1 MKIAIVKLSA
11 LGDIVHAMIV
21 LQYIYKHDKNIKT
34 DWFVEERFSQIL
46 QNNPHINKIYKL
58 KIKNNL
64 KGLWKEYKKLKN
76 ISKNSYDLVIDLQGL
91 IKSAIVSKI
100 LGKNVV
106 GFDKNCLRE
115 PAASLFYTET
125 FYSPYEN
132 NVILRNLELTCKALE
147 IDTPNIENKKPFL
160 YFEKNIS
167 IKPVLLVIVGSSW
180 ESKVYPKE
188 YFVEIINSLDM
199 KTFISWGNETE
210 KNNAKFI
217 CTQTKASLLPKLNLD
232 ELKNI
237 ISNSRLIIGADS
249 GPTHMAW
256 ALNVPSIT
264 IFGPTPRQRNTFD
277 TAINISIDCGKN
289 IDANNLDKNDMCIK
303 NIKPERI
310 TNLARGLI
318 KC

>member
-21 LQYIYKHDKNIKT
+21 LQYIQKHDKNIKV
-34 DWFVEERFSQIL
+34 DWFVEERFAQIL
-46 QNNPHINKIYKL
+46 QNNPHINKIHKL
-58 KIKNNL
+58 KLKNNL

-100 LGKNVV
+100 LGENVV
-106 GFDKNCLRE
+106 GFDKRCLRE
-115 PAASLFYTET
+115 PIASLFYKKT
-125 FYSPYEN
+125 FYIPYEN

-147 IDTPNIENKKPFL
+147 IDMPNIKNKKPFL
-160 YFEKNIS
+160 YCEKTIN
-167 IKPVLLVIVGSSW
+167 IKPVLLIIVGSSW

-188 YFVEIINSLDM
+188 YFVKVINSLDVE
-199 KTFISWGNETE
+199 TFISWGNETE

-217 CTQTKASLLPKLNLD
+217 CAKTKASLLPKLDLD
-232 ELKNI
+232 ELKGI
-237 ISNSRLIIGADS
+237 ISNSQLVIGADS

-256 ALNVPSIT
+256 ALNIPSIT
-264 IFGPTPRQRNTFD
+264 IFGPTPSQRNTYKTD
-277 TAINISIDCGKN
+277 INLSVDCEKN

-303 NIKPERI
+303 NIKPEKI
-310 TNLARGLI
+310 INLAEELV